1 MTKIFITADVTCD
14 LYVVKV
20 VLSVDGGLMWKWLRW
35 SQFHNLTPLQVVIKV
50 VPNISLSIAVVM
62 VQ

>member
-20 VLSVDGGLMWKWLRW
+20 VLSVDGGLMWKWLRRL
-35 SQFHNLTPLQVVIKV
+35 QFHNLTPLQVVIKV
-50 VPNISLSIAVVM
+50 VPNISFSIAVVM